1 MSVTVESF
9 KILFKDT
16 FFFFKIKNKINGK
29 IVETEVKWIKF
40 KIQRPMHARSVSWD
54 KGLCMNGRFLGTKAY
69 ACSVSLLRQ
78 RPIHER
84 SVSWDKGLCM
94 NGQSPGTKAYT

>member
-54 KGLCMNGRFLGTKAY
+54 KGLY
-69 ACSVSLLRQ
+69 
-78 RPIHER
+78 
-84 SVSWDKGLCM
+84 M
-94 NGQSPGTKAYT
+94 NGQSSGTMAYA